1 MSIAD
6 MVPGHEY
13 EPDLTIIEIRS
24 PPVLGERG
32 NQGVIFRMPVWLP
45 SHYRE
50 PTLFNIQFALDLI
63 EQTNPEASAA
73 IERLKVLARHPNSR
87 AFAAGKR
94 GAAFQ
99 GKAGAH

>member
-24 PPVLGERG
+24 PPVLGEQG

-45 SHYRE
+45 PRYRE
-50 PTLFNIQFALDLI
+50 PTMFNVQFALGWI

-73 IERLKVLARHPNSR
+73 IERLKELARHPRSR
-87 AFAAGKR
+87 AFAAGQL